1 MPGTFGAAMV
11 TKAKEASSV
20 EVSEVEED
28 QGGEDDEEEDDDDEE
43 DRTTM
48 SMLSTATTTLN
59 LSHQPFKPITKTAQL
74 PKPAPSSKSSLASS
88 VSSTAAFGLNRSAGA
103 SAASGIKKPVDT
115 KVKSIQRAAAA
126 AKKEKEEA
134 DRKNALKEQKRAAI
148 AQKKLEDERK
158 LKVEGLEKKRKE
170 REEAA
175 SKAKAGIAR
184 MKQKPAGDDEP
195 AKKRKIE
202 PEPKVRPEQKK
213 IGQPTRPLPASS
225 SASASSLAQ
234 SQGRAGAMGPP
245 ALNKSAGPSGA
256 LNKPVGPSAAFS
268 NPLSKSAGASSM
280 VGQSF
285 MSAKI
290 RLPDSS
296 AAPAALPPRPLAPT
310 VPKPFSSAMRPP
322 QPTQAPKVVEPQ
334 EPLQELPDIDSEY
347 SDSDDEAHE
356 RKNAALPRWA
366 QSPALAQA
374 LLDQQQVNPDEIF
387 GPIPKLSIG
396 DFFRNSASAARLRA
410 RTSSAQWDG
419 TDGLTQTDLARYQR
433 AMGYKSGLHLAASGP
448 GQADAAHREGDQQ
461 HR

>member
-1 MPGTFGAAMV
+1 LCAA
-11 TKAKEASSV
+11 
-20 EVSEVEED
+20 
-28 QGGEDDEEEDDDDEE
+28 
-43 DRTTM
+43 
-48 SMLSTATTTLN
+48 L
-59 LSHQPFKPITKTAQL
+59 
-74 PKPAPSSKSSLASS
+74 
-88 VSSTAAFGLNRSAGA
+88 RS
-103 SAASGIKKPVDT
+103 
-115 KVKSIQRAAAA
+115 Q
-126 AKKEKEEA
+126 
-134 DRKNALKEQKRAAI
+134 
-148 AQKKLEDERK
+148 
-158 LKVEGLEKKRKE
+158 
-170 REEAA
+170 
-175 SKAKAGIAR
+175 
-184 MKQKPAGDDEP
+184 PAGDDEP

-225 SASASSLAQ
+225 AAASSSLAH
-234 SQGRAGAMGPP
+234 SQGRTGAMGPP

-322 QPTQAPKVVEPQ
+322 QPTQAPLPPKVVEPQ
-334 EPLQELPDIDSEY
+334 ESLQELPDIDSEY

-366 QSPALAQA
+366 QSPVLAQA

-396 DFFRNSASAARLRA
+396 GALYSPLLSSLCLHHRLRSTDARSTPADFFRNSASAARLRA